1 MKKQTVSKSRE
12 FGKTTKRRSWVYHS
26 NFKSFF
32 FVDRLDI
39 MSVYSI
45 GLLSITEI
53 FGDFALKKYANEG
66 GLGFLGY
73 GLLGYAGVIYFL
85 VQSLKGSSVLMVN
98 AAWVRVY
105 RVIVGVSHTRRTV
118 QRSESVYRDR
128 SNCYR
133 PFFLENPF
141 TLIFFLR

>member
-1 MKKQTVSKSRE
+1 
-12 FGKTTKRRSWVYHS
+12 
-26 NFKSFF
+26 
-32 FVDRLDI
+32 

-98 AAWVRVY
+98 AAWD
-105 RVIVGVSHTRRTV
+105 GVSAFI
-118 QRSESVYRDR
+118 ESLLAFLILGERFSDPNQYIGIGLIVI
-128 SNCYR
+128 SL
-133 PFFLENPF
+133 FFLKIP
-141 TLIFFLR
+141 LH